1 MLSQRISKY
10 SEDRYCDL
18 FDTLYGEL
26 LVWINERSE
35 IIVNVD
41 LETLKIYFIEFLL
54 VHKERKNDYNEY
66 FVSTY
71 SDDIVDLFI
80 GFKERCNSYGTH
92 FLQEKGRTSDDLSEF
107 ILDIAS
113 IHEKHSE
120 RETLE
125 DDNEYEYE

>member
-66 FVSTY
+66 FVLTY

-80 GFKERCNSYGTH
+80 GFKEICNSYGTN
-92 FLQEKGRTSDDLSEF
+92 FLKEKGRTSDDLSEF
-107 ILDIAS
+107 ILSIAS
-113 IHEKHSE
+113 CLLYTSPSP
-120 RETLE
+120 R
-125 DDNEYEYE
+125 D

>member
-1 MLSQRISKY
+1 MFSQRISKY
-10 SEDRYCDL
+10 SEDRYWDL
-18 FDTLYGEL
+18 FDTLYNEL
-26 LVWINERSE
+26 FAWIVKRPE
-35 IIVNVD
+35 IILNVD

-54 VHKERKNDYNEY
+54 NHKERTNDYNEY
-66 FVSTY
+66 FVLTY

-113 IHEKHSE
+113 IREKMSE
-120 RETLE
+120 SEIM
-125 DDNEYEYE
+125 DDDHANEYE

>member
-1 MLSQRISKY
+1 MFSQKISKY

-26 LVWINERSE
+26 LVWINERPE

-54 VHKERKNDYNEY
+54 VHKERNNDYNEY
-66 FVSTY
+66 FVLTY

-80 GFKERCNSYGTH
+80 KFKEICNSYGTN
-92 FLQEKGRTSDDLSEF
+92 FLKEKRRTSDDLSEF
-107 ILDIAS
+107 ILGNAS
-113 IHEKHSE
+113 IHEKMSE
-120 RETLE
+120 NEIM
-125 DDNEYEYE
+125 DDENEYEYE

>member
-1 MLSQRISKY
+1 MFSQRISKY

-18 FDTLYGEL
+18 FDTLYNEL

-66 FVSTY
+66 FVLTY

-80 GFKERCNSYGTH
+80 GFKEICNSYGTN

-107 ILDIAS
+107 ILENSS
-113 IHEKHSE
+113 IHEKRSE
-120 RETLE
+120 SEIMDE
-125 DDNEYEYE
+125 DNEYTDE

>member
-66 FVSTY
+66 FVLTY

-80 GFKERCNSYGTH
+80 SFKEIGNSYGTV
-92 FLQEKGRTSDDLSEF
+92 LLKEKGRTSDDLSEF
-107 ILDIAS
+107 ILSIAS
-113 IHEKHSE
+113 IHENMCE
-120 RETLE
+120 NEIIDE
-125 DDNEYEYE
+125 ENEYEN

>member
-1 MLSQRISKY
+1 MFSQRISKY

-18 FDTLYGEL
+18 FDTLYNEL

-54 VHKERKNDYNEY
+54 THKERKNDYNEY
-66 FVSTY
+66 FVLTY

-80 GFKERCNSYGTH
+80 GFKEICNSYGTH
-92 FLQEKGRTSDDLSEF
+92 FLKEKGRTSDDLSEF
-107 ILDIAS
+107 ILSIAS
-113 IHEKHSE
+113 IHEKKGE
-120 RETLE
+120 IEII
-125 DDNEYEYE
+125 DDENDYEY

>member
-1 MLSQRISKY
+1 MFSQRISKY

-18 FDTLYGEL
+18 FDTLYNEL

-54 VHKERKNDYNEY
+54 THKERTNDYNEY
-66 FVSTY
+66 FVLTY

-80 GFKERCNSYGTH
+80 GFKEICNSYGTH
-92 FLQEKGRTSDDLSEF
+92 FLKEKGRTSDDLSEF
-107 ILDIAS
+107 ILSIAS
-113 IHEKHSE
+113 IHEKKGE
-120 RETLE
+120 IEII
-125 DDNEYEYE
+125 DDENDYEY

>member
-1 MLSQRISKY
+1 MFSQRISKY

-18 FDTLYGEL
+18 FDTLYNEL

-54 VHKERKNDYNEY
+54 NHKERTNDYNEY
-66 FVSTY
+66 FVLTY

-80 GFKERCNSYGTH
+80 GFKEICNSYGTH
-92 FLQEKGRTSDDLSEF
+92 FLKEKGRTSDDLSEF
-107 ILDIAS
+107 ILSIAS
-113 IHEKHSE
+113 IHEKKGE
-120 RETLE
+120 IEII
-125 DDNEYEYE
+125 DDENDYEY

>member
-1 MLSQRISKY
+1 MFSQRISKY

-18 FDTLYGEL
+18 FDTLYNEL

-41 LETLKIYFIEFLL
+41 LETLKIYFIEFLF

-66 FVSTY
+66 FVLTY

-80 GFKERCNSYGTH
+80 GFKEICNSYGTH
-92 FLQEKGRTSDDLSEF
+92 FLKEKGRTSDDLSEF
-107 ILDIAS
+107 ILSIAS
-113 IHEKHSE
+113 IHEKKGE
-120 RETLE
+120 IEII
-125 DDNEYEYE
+125 DDENDYEY

>member
-66 FVSTY
+66 FVLTY

-80 GFKERCNSYGTH
+80 RFKEIGNSYGTV
-92 FLQEKGRTSDDLSEF
+92 LLKEKGRTSDDLSEF
-107 ILDIAS
+107 ILSIAS
-113 IHEKHSE
+113 IHENMYE
-120 RETLE
+120 VEIIDE
-125 DDNEYEYE
+125 ENEYEN

>member
-1 MLSQRISKY
+1 MFSQRISKY

-18 FDTLYGEL
+18 FDTLYNEL

-54 VHKERKNDYNEY
+54 TPKERTNDYNEY
-66 FVSTY
+66 FVLTY

-80 GFKERCNSYGTH
+80 GFKEICNSYGTH
-92 FLQEKGRTSDDLSEF
+92 FLKEKGRTSDDLSEF
-107 ILDIAS
+107 ILSIAS
-113 IHEKHSE
+113 IHEKKGE
-120 RETLE
+120 IEII
-125 DDNEYEYE
+125 DDENDYEY

>member
-1 MLSQRISKY
+1 MFSQRISKY

-18 FDTLYGEL
+18 FDTLYNEL

-54 VHKERKNDYNEY
+54 THKERTNDYNEY
-66 FVSTY
+66 FVLTY

-80 GFKERCNSYGTH
+80 GFKEICNSYGTP
-92 FLQEKGRTSDDLSEF
+92 FLKEKGRTSDDLSEF
-107 ILDIAS
+107 ILSIAS
-113 IHEKHSE
+113 IHEKKGE
-120 RETLE
+120 IEII
-125 DDNEYEYE
+125 DDENDYEY

>member
-26 LVWINERSE
+26 LVWINGRSE

-66 FVSTY
+66 FVLTY

-80 GFKERCNSYGTH
+80 GFKEICNSYGTH
-92 FLQEKGRTSDDLSEF
+92 FLKEKGRTSDDLSEF
-107 ILDIAS
+107 ILSIAS
-113 IHEKHSE
+113 IHENMGE
-120 RETLE
+120 NEIM
-125 DDNEYEYE
+125 DDENEYEY